1 MTDGNGTPA
10 RAEAQTQ
17 TSAGASAR
25 RDGHVA
31 WQDIYRSRLTTA
43 EEAVRRV
50 KSNDIVVLSIFPPVT
65 LPPAL
70 FARRDELRDVT
81 IRLLAPASDPG
92 WLQPGHEGHFNVEFE
107 LYIGDFGRFATDER
121 RATYL
126 PNLFSLGMKAYDQR
140 RPDVRLP
147 DVLFCTVSP
156 PNKQGYCH
164 FGPHNWFQRSYA
176 RRVPTVIAEVNP
188 ALPKVYGDCYVHVSE
203 IDAFVEYTPQPFTR
217 DMFDAIIKDLPEERR
232 RGWEAIWAE
241 LPNPQRL
248 APLAGVMLSISAEDA
263 RRFLG
268 LAEPPAYARA
278 IAGFLRDFVHDGD
291 TIQVG
296 TGEPSRLMYRLGAF
310 EGRHD
315 LGIHTEL
322 GWPGLA
328 EMVESGMATGRYK
341 EIHPGKAVATAWTGC
356 DDRDLAIID
365 DNPRFELYDPEYV
378 LHLRTLTR
386 FDRFVAINNA
396 ISIDL
401 LGQVNSESV
410 FGGRMI
416 NGTGGQPE
424 MHLGGA
430 FSPGGRAITL
440 MPSTAMG
447 GAVSKIVPELEAGS
461 LVTVPRCFTDIVIT
475 EYGVAKLWGKN
486 HRQRAEELIAVAH
499 PDFRAEL
506 RAEARRLLWP

>member
-1 MTDGNGTPA
+1 MRASGDGRTDEKTGT
-10 RAEAQTQ
+10 
-17 TSAGASAR
+17 SDR

-31 WQDIYRSRLTTA
+31 WQDIYQSRLTTA
-43 EEAVRRV
+43 AEAARHVR
-50 KSNDIVVLSIFPPVT
+50 SGDTVVLSIFPPVT

-81 IRLLAPASDPG
+81 VRLLAPASDPG
-92 WLQPGHEGHFNVEFE
+92 WLQPGHEDHFNIEFE
-107 LYIGDFGRFATDER
+107 LYIGDFGRFATDEK

-140 RPDVRLP
+140 RPDVHLP

-176 RRVPTVIAEVNP
+176 RRVPTVVAEVNP
-188 ALPKVYGDCYVHVSE
+188 GLPQVYGDCYVHVSE
-203 IDAFVEYTPQPFTR
+203 IDAFVEYTPRPFTR
-217 DMFDAIIKDLPEERR
+217 EMFQEIIGVLPPERR
-232 RGWEAIWAE
+232 GEWESIWDE
-241 LPNPQRL
+241 VPNPERL
-248 APLAGVMLSISAEDA
+248 GLLSGVMLSISAQDA

-268 LAEPPAYARA
+268 LVEPPDDARA
-278 IAGFLRDFVHDGD
+278 IAGFLRDLVHDGD
-291 TIQVG
+291 TIQIG
-296 TGEPSRLMYRLGAF
+296 TGEPSRFMCRLGAF
-310 EGRHD
+310 EGKHD

-328 EMVESGMATGRYK
+328 EMVQSGIATGRYK
-341 EIHPGKAVATAWTGC
+341 EINPGKAVATAWTGC
-356 DDRDLAIID
+356 DDRDFAIID
-365 DNPRFELYDPEYV
+365 DNPCFELYDPEYV
-378 LHLRTLTR
+378 LHLRTLTH

-461 LVTVPRCFTDIVIT
+461 LVTVPRCFTDIVVT
-475 EYGVAKLWGKN
+475 EYGVAKVWGKN
-486 HRQRAEELIAVAH
+486 HRQRAEELIAIAH

-506 RAEARRLLWP
+506 RSEAKRLLWP